1 MTLIVNFFYIVFVIN
16 YMIKYNFILELINY
30 LNANEIL

>member
-1 MTLIVNFFYIVFVIN
+1 MTLIVKFFYIVFVIN